1 MLHNAQAS
9 LLILQ
14 KERINDFEE
23 SANFSFKILTP
34 LNSVWYVEVIILALL
49 ISLIIGLIYA
59 LLITRKRLHQAK
71 IEKNVIENCNRRID
85 FLTNITHEMLTPLSL
100 VLSPVEDLMKNHN
113 HADSEWKNHIEM
125 IYRNTRYIQKLI
137 KQIIIFNK
145 HKEGKLSL
153 NVSDTNLS
161 ELISN
166 VSSHFQGQIKLKDI
180 KLDLHLPDFE
190 IITKVDAQKIEEVLY
205 NLIYNAVKI
214 TDQGSKIIVTLD
226 VCELTGNKESVEKQ
240 VKISIFNES
249 AGLLDINKE
258 MITERSSN
266 QIDESDG
273 AGIGLWNS
281 KLLVEMHG
289 GKIEVE
295 STEGIGVTFQVY
307 LPIIKSDRLVEAVQL
322 EKESENIFT
331 DRFNK
336 FQTKSDFESEE
347 LLKIVIAEDN
357 DELRNFLVQVFSRDY
372 ECYSA
377 GDGNEAYKI
386 ITEIIPDV
394 IILDVVMPGIDGLQT
409 CLMVKENRSTC
420 HIPVLLLT
428 AKDADEQIISGFKNG
443 ADAYITKPFNTDVLL
458 SQVSRLIRNREL
470 IREKYLTQNFMVE
483 IADSLPSK
491 DDEFIFN
498 LRKILEDNISDADFN
513 VNKLS
518 RLMNI
523 STTQLYRKL
532 KTLTGYSPVE
542 FMRIIKLQKAC
553 ALLNQRK
560 NTIKEVCYMVG
571 FNNLSY
577 FVKCFREYFGVT
589 PAVYRD
595 QGLTEQVNVETNEEQ
610 SQ

>member
-14 KERINDFEE
+14 KERINDFVE
-23 SANFSFKILTP
+23 SANFSFKVLTP

-180 KLDLHLPDFE
+180 KLDLHLPDIE

-205 NLIYNAVKI
+205 NLIYNAIKFTEQGCKI
-214 TDQGSKIIVTLD
+214 SVSL
-226 VCELTGNKESVEKQ
+226 VECELAGNKESVEKQ

-249 AGLLDINKE
+249 PGLLDINKE
-258 MITERSSN
+258 MISERFSN

-295 STEGIGVTFQVY
+295 PTEGIGVTFQVY

-595 QGLTEQVNVETNEEQ
+595 QGLTEQANVETNEEQ
-610 SQ
+610 SH